1 MGLDSLEDYVYSNLE
16 DLKGIPWIPSA
27 YPRARQVFL
36 RGMLQ
41 LGIETISE
49 DNRTSYTSE
58 DEAGYFT
65 FHLPASEKLQVF
77 SNLLAL
83 LEIHK
88 DVTAERISSEK
99 GLPIGWYFV
108 WPTQVEEGTSLQTLK
123 EDEIGR
129 QWYYDAPPTLLY
141 YYGRGRII
149 LLNPYLEEL
158 DLEGLANK
166 INRRV
171 FFNPR
176 YRFLDL
182 QDYTETGCFFYLGRD
197 LFRHKI
203 RTLNYPN
210 LIL

>member
-1 MGLDSLEDYVYSNLE
+1 MGLESLEDYVCSNLE
-16 DLKGIPWIPSA
+16 DLNAIPWISSA

-36 RGMLQ
+36 RSMLQ

-49 DNRTSYTSE
+49 DNRILYDPQE
-58 DEAGYFT
+58 DYFT
-65 FHLPASEKLQVF
+65 FKLPQSEKLQVF

-88 DVTAERISSEK
+88 DVTGQRIRSGK
-99 GLPIGWYFV
+99 GLPKGWYFV
-108 WPTQVEEGTSLQTLK
+108 WPTDAVEGTSLQTLK
-123 EDEIGR
+123 EGEIGL
-129 QWYYDAPPTLLY
+129 QWYYEAPPTLLY

-166 INRRV
+166 MNRKV
-171 FFNPR
+171 FFNPQ
-176 YRFLDL
+176 YKFSDL
-182 QDYTETGCFFYLGRD
+182 QDYTDTGCLFYLGRD
-197 LFRHKI
+197 LFRHYFK
-203 RTLNYPN
+203 TLNYPK

>member
-1 MGLDSLEDYVYSNLE
+1 MGLESLEDY
-16 DLKGIPWIPSA
+16 LKGIPWISSA

-49 DNRTSYTSE
+49 DNRIRQGSVY
-58 DEAGYFT
+58 DDDYFT
-65 FHLPASEKLQVF
+65 FQLPESEKLQVF
-77 SNLLAL
+77 SNLLTL

-88 DVTAERISSEK
+88 DVTGQRIRSEK
-99 GLPIGWYFV
+99 GLPKGWYFV
-108 WPTQVEEGTSLQTLK
+108 WPTQVEEGTSLETLN
-123 EDEIGR
+123 EDEIAL
-129 QWYYDAPPTLLY
+129 QWYYEAPPTLMY

-166 INRRV
+166 MNRKV
-171 FFNPR
+171 FFNPQ
-176 YRFLDL
+176 YRFSDL
-182 QDYTETGCFFYLGRD
+182 QDYTETGCIFYLGHD
-197 LFRHKI
+197 LFRHNVK
-203 RTLNYPN
+203 TLNYPN